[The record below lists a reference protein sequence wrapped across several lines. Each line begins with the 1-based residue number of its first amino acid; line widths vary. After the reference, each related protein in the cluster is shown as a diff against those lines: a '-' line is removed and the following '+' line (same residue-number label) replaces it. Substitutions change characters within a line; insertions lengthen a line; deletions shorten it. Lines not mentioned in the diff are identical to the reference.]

1 MNLATEDINKELSV
15 LTATGEN
22 KQMNRLLKNRL
33 ALSTVITT
41 LIILVVSIL
50 LASVLTFFAINVVST
65 RVQEESLHVSKQHI
79 WVDGDGG
86 GTEAAIMVT
95 NNGGRDVVINK
106 ISVRGQTSDWVNV
119 FYANAATGED
129 LTPDLVYVATPVAAT
144 NDIGLTDTA
153 HLATT
158 NLILPSGSTMVI
170 YVNNPDSIGLTD
182 IGLTVSIGIY
192 SAQAV
197 YYSETNIQASP
208 AA

>member
-1 MNLATEDINKELSV
+1 LNLATEDINKEMCV
-15 LTATGEN
+15 LTTKGEN
-22 KQMNRLLKNRL
+22 KPMIRLLKNRL
-33 ALSTVITT
+33 ALSTVVTT

-50 LASVLTFFAINVVST
+50 LASVLTYFAVNVVST

-79 WVDGDGG
+79 WVDADGAA
-86 GTEAAIMVT
+86 TEAAIMVT

-106 ISVRGQTSDWVNV
+106 ISIRGQTSDWANV
-119 FYANAATGED
+119 FYASAVAADD
-129 LTPDLVYVATPVAAT
+129 LTPDLLYVATPVAAAA
-144 NDIGLTDTA
+144 DFGITDTA

-158 NLILPSGSTMVI
+158 SLILPAGSTIII
-170 YVNNPDSIGLTD
+170 YVNDPDSIGLTD

-197 YYSETNIQASP
+197 YYSETNIQAAP